1 MGFLFG
7 KKNVP
12 DELPDIFSQT
22 SEQKNNALEI
32 KEKPKYQALPNVA
45 TMPAPKQIIQQT
57 EQPAQNYA
65 KLPSLDDEDGYFKE
79 LVKSV
84 VDGSENIDKLDSWYK
99 EKFMPQDIVFQMREY
114 WQKQQPQILLKNIRG
129 DLKNSMVEKTDK
141 LHKLEQ
147 DWQQIYFDLIAKE
160 EEIRKEEREL
170 KGVVSEFI
178 TAFKASKERFEAK
191 EKLDL
196 KEKSDKRR

>member
-7 KKNVP
+7 KKTVP
-12 DELPDIFSQT
+12 DELPDIFSQN
-22 SEQKNNALEI
+22 SAEQQNRGVEI
-32 KEKPKYQALPNVA
+32 KEKTKYQALPNIIN
-45 TMPAPKQIIQQT
+45 MPPQKQMLQSNINNLPIQ
-57 EQPAQNYA
+57 QNYA
-65 KLPSLDDEDGYFKE
+65 KLPAFDEEDGYFKE

-84 VDGSENIDKLDSWYK
+84 VEGSENIDKLDSWYK

-178 TAFKASKERFEAK
+178 TAFKESKERFDAK
-191 EKLDL
+191 EKF
-196 KEKSDKRR
+196 EKKR